1 MQQRHVAP
9 QARDGVQL
17 QTSSTNHAAAG
28 SNGRSAFGGALL
40 RGLVVVAVL
49 AVLWQVGIWLFR
61 PRPFLFPSP
70 LDVLQVFIDQPGYLA
85 ANALITINEMV
96 LGLIIG
102 SFAGIFVALVLSQ
115 FAVLE
120 RYLMPVVI
128 ATQTLPVFAIAP
140 ILVIWFGFGIGSK
153 IIMASLIIFFPV
165 ASSLYDGLR
174 ETPRAYLDLGHSWG
188 ANRFQML
195 GYMRLPAAMPSLMS
209 GLKIAATIAPIGAI
223 VGEWAGAAGG
233 LGFIMLQA
241 NARVQ
246 TDIVF
251 AALIVL
257 AICAFC
263 LRSLVVFL
271 ADRTLWWAG
280 RQV

>member
-1 MQQRHVAP
+1 MGR
-9 QARDGVQL
+9 
-17 QTSSTNHAAAG
+17 STNPERWQDKAEPR
-28 SNGRSAFGGALL
+28 NPGRAIL
-40 RGLVVVAVL
+40 RGLCVVGVL
-49 AVLWQVGIWLFR
+49 AALWQAGIWLFQ

-70 LDVLQVFIDQPGYLA
+70 MDVMQVFLNQPGYLA
-85 ANALITINEMV
+85 SNALVTINEMV
-96 LGLIIG
+96 LGLVIG
-102 SFAGIFVALVLSQ
+102 SLAGIAVALLLSQ
-115 FAVLE
+115 FAMLE
-120 RYLMPVVI
+120 RFVMPIVI

-174 ETPRAYLDLGHSWG
+174 QTPGAYLDLGCSWG

-195 GYMRLPAAMPSLMS
+195 RYMRLPAALPSLMS
-209 GLKIAATIAPIGAI
+209 GLRIAATIAPIGAI

-246 TDIVF
+246 TDVVF

-257 AICAFC
+257 AVCAFC
-263 LRSLVVFL
+263 LRSLVVYL